1 MCNSLVTP
9 WTLARQAPISM
20 VFPRQEH
27 WSGLPF
33 LLQEIF
39 LSQKSHLGL
48 LNGQE
53 DLYHGATGEA
63 HAADDHLLKPTQG
76 TVPSVSPM

>member
-1 MCNSLVTP
+1 
-9 WTLARQAPISM
+9 M

-39 LSQKSHLGL
+39 LSQKSHLGP
-48 LNGQE
+48 LNWQE

-63 HAADDHLLKPTQG
+63 HAAADHLLKPTQG
-76 TVPSVSPM
+76 TVPSVSPSESCGSWVLFMYSHGFIS